1 MTAKNMI
8 SIRPGTPADR
18 EILICLERDAFGP
31 YAWADEEI
39 GNSFAQPFVYT
50 LFATR
55 TSRPD
60 EEEDGRAP
68 GGYLVW
74 RQIADEA
81 EIMSIGVM
89 SAYQRCGL
97 AKALLAE
104 LEAQTKTLNL
114 RRIILEVRKGNEPAL
129 ALYLGYGYHHI
140 GQRKNYYRDGSDGIV
155 LAKLL

>member
-18 EILICLERDAFGP
+18 EVLICLERDAFGAH
-31 YAWADEEI
+31 AWSGEEI

-50 LFATR
+50 LFAMR
-55 TSRPD
+55 GSA
-60 EEEDGRAP
+60 EDGVGRTP

-81 EIMSIGVM
+81 EIMSIGV
-89 SAYQRCGL
+89 SPAQQRCGL

-114 RRIILEVRKGNEPAL
+114 RRIILEVRKQNEPAL